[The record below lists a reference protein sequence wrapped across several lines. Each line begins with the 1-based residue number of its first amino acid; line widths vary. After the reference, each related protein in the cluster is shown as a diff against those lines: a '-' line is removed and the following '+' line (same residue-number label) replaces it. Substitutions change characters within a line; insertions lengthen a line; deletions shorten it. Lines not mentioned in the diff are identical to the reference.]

1 MSLFSRIA
9 LRTAPPSLPVALVRA
24 IVMMKVVLECMLLSR
39 RIVVKF
45 VAMFAEDFVI
55 PEWSVGR

>member
-1 MSLFSRIA
+1 MA

-24 IVMMKVVLECMLLSR
+24 IVMMKGVLECVLLNR

-45 VAMFAEDFVI
+45 VPMFAEDFVI
-55 PEWSVGR
+55 LEWSDGR